1 MDKGGLQWPLYF
13 ERPEN
18 AVGLDHIPTRNIR
31 RALRRTGIAFRVA
44 RRKGRFLFVSVLGPV
59 SQASQFISEFT
70 IHDAAQEDAAQG
82 PETSAVSASSP
93 NAAQEV
99 TNRDEALTLAPK

>member
-1 MDKGGLQWPLYF
+1 MKDLLFLCFRLESAKKDNLFL
-13 ERPEN
+13 R
-18 AVGLDHIPTRNIR
+18 AVGSN
-31 RALRRTGIAFRVA
+31 
-44 RRKGRFLFVSVLGPV
+44 
-59 SQASQFISEFT
+59 SEFT

>member
-1 MDKGGLQWPLYF
+1 MSNFLQILLVPYF
-13 ERPEN
+13 LCKRQQSPQK
-18 AVGLDHIPTRNIR
+18 R
-31 RALRRTGIAFRVA
+31 RIDRLCA
-44 RRKGRFLFVSVLGPV
+44 RDN
-59 SQASQFISEFT
+59 SEFT

>member
-1 MDKGGLQWPLYF
+1 MKSRTVADGF
-13 ERPEN
+13 
-18 AVGLDHIPTRNIR
+18 AVKTEM
-31 RALRRTGIAFRVA
+31 
-44 RRKGRFLFVSVLGPV
+44 
-59 SQASQFISEFT
+59 SQSPPCSDL